1 MNDKLTMGGP
11 EIETYEDS
19 SISHQHV
26 NHPNTISPKYLAR
39 TAVATI
45 RSIPAIFGRWKYLS
59 LLYLEQIIFNEQKL
73 KQSI

>member
-1 MNDKLTMGGP
+1 MEVNDKSIMGGS

-26 NHPNTISPKYLAR
+26 NHPNTISQKYLAR

-45 RSIPAIFGRWKYLS
+45 RSISTIFGR
-59 LLYLEQIIFNEQKL
+59 
-73 KQSI
+73 